1 MNDTD
6 SLRHGWSF
14 FEGDLEQLRCFY
26 YAALYRSFTRAA
38 ERLSTGQPTVSN
50 RIKQLE
56 RLLGTR
62 LFRRERRGVTLTE
75 DGQSLLELT
84 AAIVEGADGLTAEL
98 ARRRG
103 IETAEVQLAAGQEL
117 LLHLAAPALRA
128 YRHSHPEVRLVAHSR
143 LREQVFEMVERDE
156 VDFGIAGQGGV
167 PGNLAFT
174 EVLADEL
181 VLIAPRRHE
190 LASLDALDLADIAR
204 YPVLMPDRAS
214 STRRMIEGAFADAG
228 LSLNVAMELERWH
241 VIKEFVALEFGVSI
255 VPRFSVA
262 GDERRLAIRSLRHRF
277 GPLSYGTVARKGRR
291 ISSHARELIDL
302 VMTQARSTSHAR

>member
-1 MNDTD
+1 LTP
-6 SLRHGWSF
+6 
-14 FEGDLEQLRCFY
+14 EG
-26 YAALYRSFTRAA
+26 AAL
-38 ERLSTGQPTVSN
+38 
-50 RIKQLE
+50 LE
-56 RLLGTR
+56 I
-62 LFRRERRGVTLTE
+62 V
-75 DGQSLLELT
+75 
-84 AAIVEGADGLTAEL
+84 APIVEGADSLTAEL

-128 YRHSHPEVRLVAHSR
+128 YRQSHPEVRLVAHSR

-181 VLIAPRRHE
+181 VVIAPRRHE
-190 LASLDALDLADIAR
+190 LASSTSVELRDVAR

-214 STRRMIEGAFADAG
+214 STRRLIEGAFANAG
-228 LSLNVAMELERWH
+228 LSLNVPMELERWH
-241 VIKEFVALEFGVSI
+241 VIKEFVALDFGVSI

-262 GDERRLAIRSLRHRF
+262 GDEKRLVIRPLQRRF
-277 GPLSYGTVARKGRR
+277 GPLSYGIVTRKGRR
-291 ISSHARELIDL
+291 LSGHARELIDL
-302 VMTQARSTSHAR
+302 VSERARSASHTG